1 MGPPR
6 KDLLDAVP
14 GLHAQLRRAV
24 LLGAGETVGTIA
36 QALLLGHAIAIAVDD
51 RGGALWPTLLGL
63 VLAVLLRATF
73 AARSETTGRAAG
85 RRAVA
90 ELRERAVGAALRRGA
105 EHQGDRRPG
114 DLAASWV
121 HGSDAV
127 ATYVGRYLPASVVAG
142 VAPVLVLLAVLW
154 LDPISAGLLA
164 FAVPIVVVFLILVG
178 TRAQAAA
185 DQRHASLTLLG
196 GHLLDVLR
204 GLPVLRAYRRE
215 DAQADQ
221 VRAAGEHYR
230 AGTLA
235 TLKEA
240 FLSGLVLEF
249 VAMLGTALVAV
260 ACGIRLAGGHMGFGD
275 AIAALVLAPEVFLP
289 LRRLGAEFHASADA
303 EPLLRG
309 LAAAAGTGGQAEDGR
324 TSGSEGGGSEA
335 GGFEAPGS
343 GTGGSEAGGAG
354 GAVPSATADVAEATA
369 CAGAAHAST
378 PPAAPA
384 RARTPDPGRQD
395 LRLDGVVVRH
405 ADRTAP
411 ALDGLTAT
419 LRAGTTTLLHGPSG
433 SGKSTIL
440 RLLLGLRAPD
450 AGTVTCGATD
460 LRAVDRAAWHAGI
473 AWIPQTPVLL
483 PASLR
488 ENVAFGTG
496 ADDDA
501 ILDVLGRVGLGPL
514 AASLPDGLQTP
525 LGDADLP
532 LSAGERRRLAVA
544 RALLRDPRLVLV
556 DEPTANLDRVTAE
569 GVTDALAALLHGRT
583 AVVATHDAL
592 PRRLAD
598 QVLDIGAARRDAA
611 ADGVA
616 R

>member
-1 MGPPR
+1 MGPPHR
-6 KDLLDAVP
+6 DLLDAVP
-14 GLHAQLRRAV
+14 GLRAQLVRAV
-24 LLGAGETVGTIA
+24 VLAAGETLGTIA
-36 QALLLGHAIAIAVDD
+36 QALLLGHAIAIAVDGLD
-51 RGGALWPTLLGL
+51 DGLAPTLIGL
-63 VLAVLLRATF
+63 VVAVLARAAF
-73 AARSETTGRAAG
+73 QARSETTGRAAG

-90 ELRERAVGAALRRGA
+90 ELREQAVGRALRRASEGA
-105 EHQGDRRPG
+105 GDRRPG
-114 DLAASWV
+114 ELAASWV

-142 VAPVLVLLAVLW
+142 VAPVLVLLVVLW
-154 LDPISAGLLA
+154 VDPVSAGLLA
-164 FAVPIVVVFLILVG
+164 FATPIVVVFLVLVG

-185 DQRHASLTLLG
+185 DQRYASLSLLG

-215 DAQADQ
+215 DVQADQ
-221 VRAAGEHYR
+221 VRTAGEHYR
-230 AGTLA
+230 AGTMA
-235 TLKEA
+235 TLREA

-289 LRRLGAEFHASADA
+289 LRKLGAEFHASADA
-303 EPLLRG
+303 EPLLRE
-309 LAAAAGTGGQAEDGR
+309 LAAAARD
-324 TSGSEGGGSEA
+324 
-335 GGFEAPGS
+335 
-343 GTGGSEAGGAG
+343 
-354 GAVPSATADVAEATA
+354 DD
-369 CAGAAHAST
+369 AGAA
-378 PPAAPA
+378 PAAGATAKNDGPMPA
-384 RARTPDPGRQD
+384 AGATTRNDGPVPAADATARGDGPAAAAAPGAASPRPTPGRVDPVPATPDPARHD

-405 ADRTAP
+405 ADRREP

-419 LRAGTTTLLHGPSG
+419 LAAGSTTLLRGPSG
-433 SGKSTIL
+433 SGKSTVL
-440 RLLLGLRAPD
+440 RLLLALRGAD
-450 AGTVTCGATD
+450 EGAVTCGGVD
-460 LRAVDRAAWHAGI
+460 LRDVDPAAWHAGI

-483 PASLR
+483 AASLR
-488 ENVAFGTG
+488 ENVAFGVD

-501 ILDVLGRVGLGPL
+501 LRDALGRVGLGPL
-514 AASLPDGLQTP
+514 AASLPAGLDTP

-569 GVTDALAALLHGRT
+569 GVTDALAELLAGRT
-583 AVVATHDAL
+583 AVVATHDEL

-598 QVLDIGAARRDAA
+598 AVLDLYPAGAAR
-611 ADGVA
+611 
-616 R
+616 